1 MELIYFLVGL
11 IILIIIIGLLW
22 RAGVLATTLA
32 PLGQP
37 WQTIVTIL
45 LLLLAAAV
53 LWYLF
58 GGFVHLPGRG

>member
-1 MELIYFLVGL
+1 MELIYLLIGL
-11 IILIIIIGLLW
+11 IVLVIIIGLLW
-22 RAGVLATTLA
+22 RAGVLATTLT

-58 GGFVHLPGRG
+58 GGYVRLP